1 MEKNKWISDKIR
13 KLEHE
18 NKGRSHAQNIAIAF
32 SMYENRQQGGYSDP
46 TKVFIEK
53 SAAQLPIKNINYNV
67 ETTGIKEGNLQP
79 GYYTRVDYNNGK
91 SDYLRPEGLDE
102 LRKMNNYR
110 LYMEAQA
117 KKQQP
122 QMQMGEAIAMPSYQF
137 GGFSFPNLM
146 NNFQPVPDLQSQ
158 MQPTQTVVNQPFAKP
173 ELPQGVDVDLSG
185 LPTQTPNY
193 ERNLSTDMAMVGDT
207 STMDTQ
213 TRDDRRLVNQY
224 KYDQNQGYWGG
235 DKTNDINRIQLANP
249 YGGVSLEN
257 ALYFGA
263 RGFGEGNAWKGAL
276 GSLTAGLKA
285 ARIGMSGYAA
295 GKEQNRVQDYMRN
308 QLYKPNTNYNYGQV
322 GQNATYLFQEGGKVP
337 TNAEML
343 TGAFITDQP
352 NPNVKIEDAEFVKN
366 SQTGQIQKAVGD
378 KHEAK
383 SGGIPV
389 NLPPQSKILSDYTKI
404 GAKNAKEL
412 KEKYDITLKA
422 SDTFAKAMDKV
433 NKKIGITE
441 LIQEEKEYSEKFEK
455 QMKSSIDK
463 KTKDVNLNFLAKE
476 LEEIEKEKLQLQPI
490 QDQAFEEIFRLQ
502 EMIPKKS
509 DGKTLLKQE
518 GGYAPNVIEYSKKYG
533 ITPQRVME
541 LMQDG
546 GFSQSEQMPE
556 QQGQEEQLMQAVV
569 QMLEQGAT
577 PEEVMQQLL
586 EMGVPEEMG
595 AQMIQSVMQPEQM
608 REGGEMIKRADG
620 SYSRKGLWDNI
631 RANRGSGKEPTKEML
646 EQEEKI
652 AQEGGTIPERYKKM
666 GFSKVGVKKESTR
679 PGKKWMVLAKK
690 GDKFKVVHGGAKGMQ
705 DYSQHGSEERKKR
718 FWDRM
723 GGKDSAK
730 ANDPFSPLFWH
741 KKLGKWEE
749 GGEIPEEDFM
759 DDEIVMQ
766 VAQALE
772 QGADPNEV
780 MQQLVQSGISEEEA
794 MDIIEEAT
802 SNEQGDPNQI
812 IEAFSQ
818 LTQQDPQQIVAQL
831 QEMQPEEQ
839 QQVLQQMVATLQQ
852 EQPQQM
858 MREGGY
864 SLPMAQEGKLTY
876 EQIVARNNAAG
887 TNLNTPSIWTGQTAT
902 NFYTPYTNWENY
914 LGRTPRDINSQETY
928 QKGISS
934 DLTPQ
939 LSKLLETGEM
949 PLTNKHRD
957 LLKKAGVKNADKI
970 VDYTTLTEADKK
982 KLGKDFI
989 LSGYVDTLAGHRG
1002 VAVLPGEMSQEEYA
1016 KSKGAYDKL
1025 TDKEGRQ
1032 IYAKYDDKG
1041 NILKDDKGN
1050 FVFYY
1055 PKKAGEPEK
1064 KVEPSKVT
1072 EEVKKTVETQQQTP
1086 QVNNRMVNKTMM
1098 ANLPVNFNLPPSSLQ
1113 GVYKPEVN
1121 LSRMDPYKLSA
1132 EPYLANIESQRQAAT
1147 ENNYNLPD
1155 VQRAAYNANMLAA
1168 SQMAANDAIGKVAQA
1183 NTAAQFQTDM
1193 YNAQQ
1198 ADKEQLTNL
1207 GLAQQYENKMYGAIN
1222 ATDTDLRKYFA
1233 QNNAENKQ
1241 RFMDIANLNMINA
1254 VTPNYQSTGS
1264 DVIFNNAP
1272 LNFNVSQADSEA
1284 MQNFLATE
1292 KDPAKRAAY
1301 INNYVKSVRSS

>member
-1 MEKNKWISDKIR
+1 MKQSQAVAVA
-13 KLEHE
+13 L
-18 NKGRSHAQNIAIAF
+18 
-32 SMYENRQQGGYSDP
+32 SMAENRQQGGYSDP
-46 TKVFIEK
+46 TKAFIEK
-53 SAAQLPIKNINYNV
+53 SAAQLPIRNINYNV
-67 ETTGIKEGNLQP
+67 ETTGVKEGNLPP

-110 LYMEAQA
+110 LYMES
-117 KKQQP
+117 KSKP
-122 QMQMGEAIAMPSYQF
+122 QMEMGQAIAMPSYQF
-137 GGFSFPNLM
+137 GGYSGF
-146 NNFQPVPDLQSQ
+146 PDLQNIFQSQ
-158 MQPTQTVVNQPFAKP
+158 MQSPGVQPTQTVVNQPSGNFTGAIPDFSQAVKSVQQMGRTDYVQGDNNGDGVVDAKDQVDSFGNP
-173 ELPQGVDVDLSG
+173 VKTPQ
-185 LPTQTPNY
+185 Y
-193 ERNLSTDMAMVGDT
+193 
-207 STMDTQ
+207 
-213 TRDDRRLVNQY
+213 
-224 KYDQNQGYWGG
+224 
-235 DKTNDINRIQLANP
+235 NDINRIQLANP

-263 RGFGEGNAWKGAL
+263 RGFGEGKVGQ

-295 GKEQNRVQDYMRN
+295 GKEQNRVQDYMRD
-308 QLYKPNTNYNYGQV
+308 QLYKPNTNYDYGQV
-322 GQNATYLFQEGGKVP
+322 GQNATYLFQEG
-337 TNAEML
+337 
-343 TGAFITDQP
+343 DQP
-352 NPNVKIEDAEFVKN
+352 NPNVKIEDNEFVKN

-412 KEKYDITLKA
+412 KDKYDVTLKA

-476 LEEIEKEKLQLQPI
+476 LEDIEKEKLQLQPI

-541 LMQDG
+541 LMQEG
-546 GFSQSEQMPE
+546 GEMQPEQMPE

-586 EMGVPEEMG
+586 EMGVPEEM
-595 AQMIQSVMQPEQM
+595 AVQIITSVVQEQPM
-608 REGGEMIKRADG
+608 
-620 SYSRKGLWDNI
+620 
-631 RANRGSGKEPTKEML
+631 
-646 EQEEKI
+646 
-652 AQEGGTIPERYKKM
+652 AQEGGMAQPN
-666 GFSKVGVKKESTR
+666 
-679 PGKKWMVLAKK
+679 P
-690 GDKFKVVHGGAKGMQ
+690 
-705 DYSQHGSEERKKR
+705 
-718 FWDRM
+718 
-723 GGKDSAK
+723 
-730 ANDPFSPLFWH
+730 
-741 KKLGKWEE
+741 
-749 GGEIPEEDFM
+749 
-759 DDEIVMQ
+759 DEII
-766 VAQALE
+766 QAF
-772 QGADPNEV
+772 A
-780 MQQLVQSGISEEEA
+780 
-794 MDIIEEAT
+794 
-802 SNEQGDPNQI
+802 
-812 IEAFSQ
+812 Q
-818 LTQQDPQQIVAQL
+818 LTQQDPQQIVTQL

-852 EQPQQM
+852 EQPKQM
-858 MREGGY
+858 MREGGEMIKRADGSYSKRGLWDNIRANRGSGKEPTKEMLEQEKRIRQEGGY
-864 SLPMAQEGKLTY
+864 SLPMAQEGLQTINDWVAGR
-876 EQIVARNNAAG
+876 IVKPDYKYG
-887 TNLNTPSIWTGQTAT
+887 DIKNTAKRFKEIADAYGVKYDT
-902 NFYTPYTNWENY
+902 
-914 LGRTPRDINSQETY
+914 
-928 QKGISS
+928 K
-934 DLTPQ
+934 DLTTQ
-939 LSKLLETGEM
+939 QGL
-949 PLTNKHRD
+949 
-957 LLKKAGVKNADKI
+957 DKI
-970 VDYTTLTEADKK
+970 AGLIQQAGYKETPELIQDYDNQAYFRAIDKK
-982 KLGKDFI
+982 KF
-989 LSGYVDTLAGHRG
+989 
-1002 VAVLPGEMSQEEYA
+1002 VLPESEYNKWVEEN
-1016 KSKGAYDKL
+1016 KGNVINGNYYK
-1025 TDKEGRQ
+1025 TDKPGVYVQVEKETSTSP
-1032 IYAKYDDKG
+1032 ATASSKED
-1041 NILKDDKGN
+1041 
-1050 FVFYY
+1050 V
-1055 PKKAGEPEK
+1055 KKA
-1064 KVEPSKVT
+1064 
-1072 EEVKKTVETQQQTP
+1072 TVETQQQDP
-1086 QVNNRMVNKTMM
+1086 QVKNRMVDKTMM

-1168 SQMAANDAIGKVAQA
+1168 SQMAANDAIGKVAQG

-1233 QNNAENKQ
+1233 QNNMENRQ

-1264 DVIFNNAP
+1264 DVVFNNAP

-1284 MQNFLATE
+1284 MQNYLATE